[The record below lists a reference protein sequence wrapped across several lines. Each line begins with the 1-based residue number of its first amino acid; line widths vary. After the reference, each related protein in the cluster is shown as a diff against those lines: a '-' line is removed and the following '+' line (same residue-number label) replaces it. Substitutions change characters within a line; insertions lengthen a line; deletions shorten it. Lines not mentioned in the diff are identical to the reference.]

1 MSRSFYRRPAI
12 CNLYRAAR
20 SADEIA
26 RLFRVEST
34 IGNAAEEVYPGY
46 PGLVIAGGALRTM
59 VWGFPLAQKSARTGL
74 PLKPRPV
81 NNARTDKLDSFMWRY
96 SFQERRCLI
105 PLTAWAEAEGPK
117 GAMTRTWMSLPDQ
130 PIFAC
135 AGIWRSSDEWGD
147 CYSMVMTD
155 AGGAAAEVHDRM
167 PVILR
172 PADCERWQHAAPE
185 EARALC
191 VPYAGEVAIERT
203 PESWRRG

>member
-1 MSRSFYRRPAI
+1 M

-59 VWGFPLAQKSARTGL
+59 VWGFPLAQKSKRTGEL
-74 PLKPRPV
+74 LKPRPV
-81 NNARTDKLDSFMWRY
+81 NNARTDKLDSFMWRH

-117 GAMTRTWMSLPDQ
+117 GAMTRTWLSLPDQ

-135 AGIWRSSDEWGD
+135 AGIWRTSDEWGD

-155 AGGAAAEVHDRM
+155 AGGVAAEVHDRM

-172 PADCERWQHAAPE
+172 PDDYDRWQRATPE

-191 VPYAGEVAIERT
+191 VPYVGEVVIERT
-203 PESWRRG
+203 ADSWRRG